1 MAVIAGAAKLKE
13 GWGVVVEQP
22 VDEVLRSA
30 RAAQWA
36 LGTVLLIALLLSVG
50 GGALQSQRV
59 LSTLQ
64 VEERWRTAGQIAS
77 GITHDL
83 GHRLRILQ
91 QTVRLVE
98 SGDAAFLPR
107 IQDNLRTEV
116 ATLQKFVADF
126 SELSREVHALE
137 LYPLELGAFLESI
150 RRTAL
155 PHAKTADVALQV
167 AQPPTPLWVMAERHL
182 MERALLNLIWNAVE
196 ASTPGAHVRISAFAA
211 GEDNIL
217 EVADFGM
224 GIPPERLPRLFDAFH
239 STKRTGAH
247 IGMGLANVKRL
258 VDAHAG
264 RVRVASRVG
273 EGTHFQ
279 IVLKAVSAPA
289 SGNL

>member
-1 MAVIAGAAKLKE
+1 M
-13 GWGVVVEQP
+13 VVEQP
-22 VDEVLRSA
+22 VDEVLRSD

-50 GGALQSQRV
+50 VGALQSQRV

-64 VEERWRTAGQIAS
+64 VEERWRTAGRIAS

-116 ATLQKFVADF
+116 A
-126 SELSREVHALE
+126 
-137 LYPLELGAFLESI
+137 
-150 RRTAL
+150 
-155 PHAKTADVALQV
+155 
-167 AQPPTPLWVMAERHL
+167 
-182 MERALLNLIWNAVE
+182 
-196 ASTPGAHVRISAFAA
+196 
-211 GEDNIL
+211 
-217 EVADFGM
+217 DFGM
-224 GIPPERLPRLFDAFH
+224 RLPPERLPRLFDAFH

-247 IGMGLANVKRL
+247 IGIGLANVKRL